1 MNRQQAVVI
10 GAGKLGCQIANDLS
24 KSGANVTVLDMKK
37 EAFERLNE
45 FSGFT
50 KVGDGT
56 NASILRELGL
66 TENSTLVL
74 TTQED
79 NVNLFIADV
88 AQLLFGVQDIYGRLA
103 DKNKTK
109 LITSESIHPICPFLL
124 SISYFHSLREKGY
137 QPDESG
143 RGRR

>member
-88 AQLLFGVQDIYGRLA
+88 A
-103 DKNKTK
+103 
-109 LITSESIHPICPFLL
+109 
-124 SISYFHSLREKGY
+124 
-137 QPDESG
+137 
-143 RGRR
+143 